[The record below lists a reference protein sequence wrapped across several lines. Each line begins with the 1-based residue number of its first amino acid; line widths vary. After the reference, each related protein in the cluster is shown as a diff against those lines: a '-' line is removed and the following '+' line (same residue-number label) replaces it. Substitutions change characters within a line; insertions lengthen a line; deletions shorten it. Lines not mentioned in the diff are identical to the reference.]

1 MSRFAAAVLS
11 AVCLAF
17 FSLSTAAAG
26 QDAHRLRIGFTH
38 FAPFVFV
45 DDDGKLTGIDVE
57 LADAA
62 CRKLGCTT
70 QFVPVNWHQKEA
82 ILAHGDVD
90 CLWAGFSIDVRENL
104 YQWTAPYLKSR
115 QVVMVPQMSPV
126 RRQED
131 LKGLLVATT
140 HDSKAENLLLS
151 QKCLPF
157 SVEVYSFAFIDE
169 AFTCLAEGYADAAAS
184 HESVLDY
191 FAKHSPRAW
200 RLLPE
205 NLAVVNV
212 GVAFDHRA
220 DPAFVRRLS
229 DTLAGFREDG
239 TLLSIL
245 KKYDYVEPD
254 DRSI

>member
-17 FSLSTAAAG
+17 FSLSAAAAG

-70 QFVPVNWHQKEA
+70 QFVPGNWQQKET
-82 ILAHGDVD
+82 ILAHGDAD
-90 CLWAGFSIDVRENL
+90 CRWAGFSIDSRENL

-115 QVVMVPQMSPV
+115 QVVMVPQMRP
-126 RRQED
+126 
-131 LKGLLVATT
+131 
-140 HDSKAENLLLS
+140 
-151 QKCLPF
+151 
-157 SVEVYSFAFIDE
+157 
-169 AFTCLAEGYADAAAS
+169 
-184 HESVLDY
+184 
-191 FAKHSPRAW
+191 
-200 RLLPE
+200 
-205 NLAVVNV
+205 
-212 GVAFDHRA
+212 
-220 DPAFVRRLS
+220 VRRLS
-229 DTLAGFREDG
+229 ETLAGFRQDG
-239 TLLSIL
+239 TLLTIL

-254 DRSI
+254 ARSI

>member
-17 FSLSTAAAG
+17 FSLSATAAG

-45 DDDGKLTGIDVE
+45 NDDGKLTGIDVE

-90 CLWAGFSIDVRENL
+90 CIWAGFSIDGRENL
-104 YQWTAPYLKSR
+104 YQWTEPYLKSR

-126 RRQED
+126 RRLEN
-131 LKGLLVATT
+131 LEGFVVATT

-151 QKCLPF
+151 QKRLPF
-157 SVEVYSFAFIDE
+157 PVEVYSFALIDE
-169 AFTCLAEGYADAAAS
+169 AFTCLSKGYVDAVAG

-191 FAKHSPRAW
+191 FTKHSPRAW
-200 RLLPE
+200 RLLPG

-220 DPAFVRRLS
+220 DPAFVHRLS

>member
-1 MSRFAAAVLS
+1 MDAV
-11 AVCLAF
+11 
-17 FSLSTAAAG
+17 
-26 QDAHRLRIGFTH
+26 
-38 FAPFVFV
+38 
-45 DDDGKLTGIDVE
+45 
-57 LADAA
+57 
-62 CRKLGCTT
+62 
-70 QFVPVNWHQKEA
+70 
-82 ILAHGDVD
+82 
-90 CLWAGFSIDVRENL
+90 
-104 YQWTAPYLKSR
+104 
-115 QVVMVPQMSPV
+115 
-126 RRQED
+126 
-131 LKGLLVATT
+131 
-140 HDSKAENLLLS
+140 
-151 QKCLPF
+151 
-157 SVEVYSFAFIDE
+157 
-169 AFTCLAEGYADAAAS
+169 AS

-200 RLLPE
+200 RLLPG

>member
-1 MSRFAAAVLS
+1 MSRFVAAVLS

-17 FSLSTAAAG
+17 FPLSAAAAG

-70 QFVPVNWHQKEA
+70 QFVPVNWQQKET
-82 ILAHGDVD
+82 ILAHGDAD
-90 CLWAGFSIDVRENL
+90 CLWAGFSIDGRGNL

-126 RRQED
+126 RRLEN
-131 LKGLLVATT
+131 LEGFLVATT

-151 QKCLPF
+151 QKRLPF
-157 SVEVYSFAFIDE
+157 PVEIYSFALIDE
-169 AFTCLAEGYADAAAS
+169 AFTCLSEGYVDAVAG

-205 NLAVVNV
+205 SLAVVNV
-212 GVAFDHRA
+212 GVAFGHRA

-229 DTLAGFREDG
+229 ETLAGFRQDSS
-239 TLLSIL
+239 LLTIL